1 MSENYVNHYVEI
13 LTNTMTDA
21 VVRNISLQANA
32 KISEEVIN
40 SLQAQLQEMQGVIES
55 QSSTENNRINEL
67 ESQVG
72 QLTNELNNYRNKNA
86 EFENIKSQAQHV
98 DTFRNELTKARKE
111 NETLRAEHGVEI
123 DALKATIEYLQLTP
137 AKRKKVDEEKAKV
150 LESSQLPITGGE
162 INKDGGTF

>member
-40 SLQAQLQEMQGVIES
+40 SLQKTLEELQGVIDS
-55 QSSTENNRINEL
+55 QSSTESTRIKEL
-67 ESQVG
+67 EKQVD
-72 QLTNELNNYRNKNA
+72 QLTTEVNNFRNLSG
-86 EFENIKSQAQHV
+86 EYENVKHQAQHV
-98 DTFRNELTKARKE
+98 DTFRNELSKARQE
-111 NETLRAEHGVEI
+111 IVNIRTEHDAEIKVLKDTI
-123 DALKATIEYLQLTP
+123 DYLQLTP
-137 AKRKKVDEEKAKV
+137 AKRKKVDDEKAKA